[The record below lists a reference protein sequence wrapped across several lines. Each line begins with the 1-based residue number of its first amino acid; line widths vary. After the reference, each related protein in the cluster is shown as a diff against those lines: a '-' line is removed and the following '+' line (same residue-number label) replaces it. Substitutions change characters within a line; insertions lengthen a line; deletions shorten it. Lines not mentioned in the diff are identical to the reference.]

1 MLSLKISIVFTSL
14 IVLIGSVYVSNAY
27 SQVSDSSGIIV
38 GRDGSVFG
46 LVDIDSDGHSLNI
59 AGVANYIPPTD
70 KVFEVWLY
78 DGNYRAS
85 GYPLSVGMI
94 KADGSFSMESTQVYP
109 YTYTDLFVTMEPKDD
124 KDPKPSYSNQVGIYV
139 LPAPFGYIH

>member
-46 LVDIDSDGHSLNI
+46 LVDINSDGHSLNI

-94 KADGSFSMESTQVYP
+94 KADGSFSMKSTQVYP

-124 KDPKPSYSNQVGIYV
+124 KDPKPSYSNQVGIYL
-139 LPAPFGYIH
+139 LPAPFGQ

>member
-14 IVLIGSVYVSNAY
+14 IVLLGSVFVSNAY

-38 GRDGSVFG
+38 GREGSVFG
-46 LVDIDSDGHSLNI
+46 LVDIDSDGQKLNI
-59 AGVANYIPPTD
+59 AGVVNYIPPTD

-85 GYPLSVGMI
+85 QYPLTVGMV
-94 KADGSFSMESTQVYP
+94 KEDGTFSLESTQVYP

-124 KDPKPSYSNQVGIYV
+124 KDPKPAYSDQVGVYP
-139 LPAPFGYIH
+139 LTPPFGQ

>member
-1 MLSLKISIVFTSL
+1 MLSLKLSVVFSSL
-14 IVLIGSVYVSNAY
+14 IVLLGTVFVSSAY
-27 SQVSDSSGIIV
+27 SQVTDSSGIIV
-38 GRDGSVFG
+38 GREGSVFG
-46 LVDIDSDGHSLNI
+46 LVDIDSDGHKLNI

-94 KADGSFSMESTQVYP
+94 KEDGSFSMKSTQVSA
-109 YTYTDLFVTMEPKDD
+109 YTYTDLFVTLEPKDD
-124 KDPKPSYSNQVGIYV
+124 KDPKPAYSDQVGVY
-139 LPAPFGYIH
+139 PMTPPFGQ

>member
-46 LVDIDSDGHSLNI
+46 LVDINSDGHSLNI
-59 AGVANYIPPTD
+59 AGIANYIPPTD

-94 KADGSFSMESTQVYP
+94 KADGSFSMKSTQVYP

-124 KDPKPSYSNQVGIYV
+124 KDPKPSYSNQVGIYL
-139 LPAPFGYIH
+139 LPAPFGQ

>member
-1 MLSLKISIVFTSL
+1 MLSLKISIIFTSL

-38 GRDGSVFG
+38 GREGSVFG
-46 LVDIDSDGHSLNI
+46 LVDIDSDGHTLNI

-94 KADGSFSMESTQVYP
+94 KADGSFSMKSTQVYP

-124 KDPKPSYSNQVGIYV
+124 KDPKPSYSNQVGIYL
-139 LPAPFGYIH
+139 LPAPFGQ

>member
-1 MLSLKISIVFTSL
+1 MLSLKLSVVFSSL
-14 IVLIGSVYVSNAY
+14 IVLLGSVFVSIAY
-27 SQVSDSSGIIV
+27 SQVTDSSGIIV
-38 GRDGSVFG
+38 GREGSVFG
-46 LVDIDSDGHSLNI
+46 LVDIDSDGHKLNI

-85 GYPLSVGMI
+85 QYPLTVGMV
-94 KADGSFSMESTQVYP
+94 KEDGTFSLESTQVYP

-124 KDPKPSYSNQVGIYV
+124 KDPKPAYSNQVGIYV
-139 LPAPFGYIH
+139 LPPPFGQ

>member
-14 IVLIGSVYVSNAY
+14 IVLLGSVFVSSVY
-27 SQVSDSSGIIV
+27 SQTTNSSGIIV

-46 LVDIDSDGHSLNI
+46 LVDIDSDGHKLNI
-59 AGVANYIPPTD
+59 AGVANYIPPTG

-85 GYPLSVGMI
+85 GYPLSVGN
-94 KADGSFSMESTQVYP
+94 G
-109 YTYTDLFVTMEPKDD
+109 
-124 KDPKPSYSNQVGIYV
+124 
-139 LPAPFGYIH
+139 

>member
-14 IVLIGSVYVSNAY
+14 IVLLGSVFVSNAY

-38 GRDGSVFG
+38 GRQADVFG
-46 LVDIDSDGHSLNI
+46 LVDIDSDGHKLNI
-59 AGVANYIPPTD
+59 DGVVNYIPPTD

-85 GYPLSVGMI
+85 GYPLSVGVV
-94 KADGSFSMESTQVYP
+94 KDDGSFSLKSTQVNA
-109 YTYTDLFVTMEPKDD
+109 YTYTELFVTMEPKDD
-124 KDPKPSYSNQVGIYV
+124 KDPKPAFSNQVGLYV
-139 LPAPFGYIH
+139 LPPPFGQ

>member
-1 MLSLKISIVFTSL
+1 MLSLKISVVFTSL

-94 KADGSFSMESTQVYP
+94 KADGSFSMKSTQVYP

-124 KDPKPSYSNQVGIYV
+124 KDPKPSYSNQVGIYL
-139 LPAPFGYIH
+139 LPAPFGQ

>member
-1 MLSLKISIVFTSL
+1 MFSLKISIVFTSL
-14 IVLIGSVYVSNAY
+14 IVLLGSVFVSNAY
-27 SQVSDSSGIIV
+27 SQVTDSSGIIV
-38 GRDGSVFG
+38 GREGSVFG
-46 LVDIDSDGHSLNI
+46 LVDIDSDGHKLNV
-59 AGVANYIPPTD
+59 AGVVNYIPPTD

-85 GYPLSVGMI
+85 GYPLSVGMV
-94 KADGSFSMESTQVYP
+94 KADGSFSMESTQVYA

-139 LPAPFGYIH
+139 LPAPFGQ

>member
-14 IVLIGSVYVSNAY
+14 IVLIGSVFVSNAY
-27 SQVSDSSGIIV
+27 SQVSDTSGIIV

-46 LVDIDSDGHSLNI
+46 LVDIDTDGHKLNI
-59 AGVANYIPPTD
+59 AGVANFIPPTD

-94 KADGSFSMESTQVYP
+94 KADGTFSMESTQVYP
-109 YTYTDLFVTMEPKDD
+109 YTYTDMFVTMEPKDD

-139 LPAPFGYIH
+139 LPAPFGQ